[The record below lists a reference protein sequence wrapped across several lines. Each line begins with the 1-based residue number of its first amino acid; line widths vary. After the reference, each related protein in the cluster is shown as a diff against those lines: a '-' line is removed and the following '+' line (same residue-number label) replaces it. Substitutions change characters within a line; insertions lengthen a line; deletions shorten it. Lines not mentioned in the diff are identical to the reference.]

1 MRGPDTIGQP
11 GRDAALTS
19 MVGMTAEPIAD
30 PRLPDYPA
38 RVLATL
44 AAGAAG
50 DAYGYTVEFDRSEAI
65 AHRWGPAGLGAP
77 DELLERLGV
86 EHLPISDDTQMT
98 LFVADGLLEWI
109 EWQNQGQL
117 ADAAACVWLACLR
130 WHRTQ
135 TGTLPE
141 GAPPAQDTWLDARRE
156 LHERRAP
163 GNACLSGLAEPGMGV
178 PTDPKNPDSKG
189 CGTIMRSA
197 PYGMVPGLPD
207 THVASFARQG
217 AVLTHGH
224 PTAWT
229 AAAAFALIVQGLFS
243 GRALPEAGEAARAW
257 LAAQGQDGAESL
269 AALERALDLAAQ
281 AQKDDDGT
289 RLGAPGHLPPGLGE
303 GWVAEEAL
311 AIAVYAAVMADR
323 VADTPAAALALALRI
338 GANHDGDSDSTAS
351 LAGQLLGAAHGM
363 AVFGVESADGVP
375 VAELAAAVP
384 VWIAERD
391 VVVETA
397 RRWVAATS

>member
-1 MRGPDTIGQP
+1 M
-11 GRDAALTS
+11 
-19 MVGMTAEPIAD
+19 
-30 PRLPDYPA
+30 
-38 RVLATL
+38 
-44 AAGAAG
+44 
-50 DAYGYTVEFDRSEAI
+50 EFDRADAI

-86 EHLPISDDTQMT
+86 ERLPISDDTQMT

-109 EWQNQGQL
+109 EWQNRGQM

-135 TGTLPE
+135 TGALPE
-141 GAPPAQDTWLDARRE
+141 GAPPAQDTWLDAHRE
-156 LHERRAP
+156 LYERRAP
-163 GNACLSGLAEPGMGV
+163 GGACLSGLAEPGMGV

-197 PYGMVPGLPD
+197 PYGMIPGLPD

-229 AAAAFALIVQGLFS
+229 SAAAFALMVDALFA
-243 GRALPEAGEAARAW
+243 GRSLTEAAEAARAW
-257 LAAQGQDGAESL
+257 LAAQGEDGAESL
-269 AALERALDLAAQ
+269 AALEGALELAAREET
-281 AQKDDDGT
+281 DDDGT
-289 RLGAPGHLPPGLGE
+289 RLGAPGHLPAGLGE

-311 AIAVYAAVMADR
+311 AIAVYAALSAERAADS
-323 VADTPAAALALALRI
+323 PAAALQLALRI

-363 AVFGVESADGVP
+363 AVFGVEHADGMP
-375 VAELAAAVP
+375 VAELAGAVP
-384 VWIAERD
+384 GWIAERD
-391 VVVETA
+391 VVVEA
-397 RRWVAATS
+397 AERWVAATS

>member
-1 MRGPDTIGQP
+1 MG
-11 GRDAALTS
+11 
-19 MVGMTAEPIAD
+19 GMTAEPLAD

-50 DAYGYTVEFDRSEAI
+50 DAYGYTVEFDRADAI
-65 AHRWGPAGLGAP
+65 SSAWGPAGLGAP

-109 EWQNQGQL
+109 KWQNRGQM

-135 TGTLPE
+135 TGALPD
-141 GAPPAQDTWLDARRE
+141 GAPPAQDTWLDGHRE

-229 AAAAFALIVQGLFS
+229 AAAAFALIVDVLFA
-243 GRALPEAGEAARAW
+243 GRPLAEAVEAGRAW
-257 LAAQGQDGAESL
+257 LAAQGGDGAEPL
-269 AALERALDLAAQ
+269 AALEGALELAESAEG
-281 AQKDDDGT
+281 DDDGT
-289 RLGAPGHLPPGLGE
+289 RLGAPGHLPIGLGE

-311 AIAVYAAVMADR
+311 AIAVYAAL
-323 VADTPAAALALALRI
+323 VAERATDTPAAALALALRI

-363 AVFGVESADGVP
+363 AVFGVESADGMP
-375 VAELAAAVP
+375 VAELADAVP
-384 VWIAERD
+384 AWIAERD
-391 VVVETA
+391 VVVEA
-397 RRWVAATS
+397 AERWVAATS

>member
-1 MRGPDTIGQP
+1 
-11 GRDAALTS
+11 
-19 MVGMTAEPIAD
+19 MTAETPAD

-50 DAYGYTVEFDRSEAI
+50 DAYGYTVEFDRADAI
-65 AHRWGPAGLGAP
+65 SSTWGPAGLDSP
-77 DELLERLGV
+77 DALLERLGT
-86 EHLPISDDTQMT
+86 ESLPISDDTQLT

-109 EWQNQGQL
+109 DWQNQGQM

-135 TGTLPE
+135 TGALPE

-156 LHERRAP
+156 LHVRRAP
-163 GNACLSGLAEPGMGV
+163 GNACLSGLADPGMGV

-229 AAAAFALIVQGLFS
+229 SAAAFALIVDALFA
-243 GRALPEAGEAARAW
+243 GRTLAEAVEASRTW
-257 LAAQGQDGAESL
+257 LAAQGADGAEAL
-269 AALERALDLAAQ
+269 AALEGALALAEEAER
-281 AQKDDDGT
+281 DDDGT
-289 RLGAPGHLPPGLGE
+289 RLGAPGHLPVGLGE
-303 GWVAEEAL
+303 GWVAEETL
-311 AIAVYAAVMADR
+311 AIAVYAAL
-323 VADTPAAALALALRI
+323 VAERLTETPAAALHLALRI

-363 AVFGVESADGVP
+363 AVFGVEQAEGVP

-384 VWIAERD
+384 GWISERD
-391 VVVETA
+391 VVVEA
-397 RRWVAATS
+397 AERWVAATT

>member
-1 MRGPDTIGQP
+1 MG
-11 GRDAALTS
+11 
-19 MVGMTAEPIAD
+19 GMTAEPLAD

-50 DAYGYTVEFDRSEAI
+50 DAYGYTVEFDRADAI
-65 AHRWGPAGLGAP
+65 VSAWGPVGLGTPA
-77 DELLERLGV
+77 ELLERLGV

-98 LFVADGLLEWI
+98 LFVSDGLREWI
-109 EWQNQGQL
+109 EWQNRGQM

-135 TGTLPE
+135 TGALPQ

-229 AAAAFALIVQGLFS
+229 SAAAFALIVDALFA
-243 GRALPEAGEAARAW
+243 GRTLTEAVETGRAW
-257 LAAQGQDGAESL
+257 LAAQGEDAAESL
-269 AALERALDLAAQ
+269 TALELARELAVT
-281 AQKDDDGT
+281 AERDDDGT
-289 RLGAPGHLPPGLGE
+289 RLGAPGHLPVGLGE

-311 AIAVYAAVMADR
+311 AIAVYAAL
-323 VADTPAAALALALRI
+323 VAERTTDTPAAALALALRI

-375 VAELAAAVP
+375 VAALADAVP
-384 VWIAERD
+384 DWIAERD
-391 VVVETA
+391 VVVEA
-397 RRWVAATS
+397 AERWVAATS